1 MKSPLACGSLRQY
14 MTSPLAYGSL
24 RGKVGSALRCAALGI
39 ALVFAASAAQ
49 AQLATKLPTT
59 EVTIGG
65 ERFTLEVARQPADQF
80 RGLGGRTHLDPHGGM
95 LFVFPFPHTT
105 AFVMRDCPIAID
117 VAFLDPSGRVIAVHE
132 MTPEPP
138 RREGESAMAYES
150 RLAQYPSGL
159 PAMFAIE
166 TAGGRLRQLGVKG
179 GDVIAIDAAALLA
192 PEP

>member
-1 MKSPLACGSLRQY
+1 MMSPLALD
-14 MTSPLAYGSL
+14 SL
-24 RGKVGSALRCAALGI
+24 RGMSRNVLRSAALALAI
-39 ALVFAASAAQ
+39 AAAATVAQ

-59 EVTIGG
+59 EVSIGG
-65 ERFTLEVARQPADQF
+65 ERFTLEVARKPADQF
-80 RGLGGRTHLDPHGGM
+80 RGLGGRTHIDPHGGM
-95 LFVFPFPHTT
+95 LFVFPYPHTT

-132 MTPEPP
+132 MTPVPP
-138 RREGESAMAYES
+138 RGEGESAMDYES

-166 TAGGRLRQLGVKG
+166 TAGGRLKQLGVKG
-179 GDVIAIDAAALLA
+179 GDVIAIDAASLLT

>member
-1 MKSPLACGSLRQY
+1 MHAMRVAALSLLCWTLAGAACAQPLASKLD
-14 MTSPLAYGSL
+14 TTP
-24 RGKVGSALRCAALGI
+24 VVI
-39 ALVFAASAAQ
+39 A
-49 AQLATKLPTT
+49 
-59 EVTIGG
+59 G
-65 ERFTLEVARQPADQF
+65 ERFTIEVARTPAEQF
-80 RGLGGRTHLDPHGGM
+80 RGLGGRNWIDPHGGM
-95 LFVFPFPHTT
+95 LFPFGAPHAT

-117 VAFLDPSGRVIAVHE
+117 VAFLDPGGRVIAVHE

-179 GDVIAIDAAALLA
+179 GDVIAIDAGALDR
-192 PEP
+192 